1 MIKDIP
7 PKASVAERLKVLR
20 NAIGLTRKEMEANHN
35 VKSASLISWEKSH
48 RIPKKDK
55 VELLVSIFKNYGISC
70 TADWILNGNGSNPLE
85 QAAKNPEET
94 YLLQEISRF
103 QSFYKDS
110 LVIEVEDQSMSPW
123 INTGDFVGGVFVDP
137 KEEKIF
143 INQISIVKIRG
154 FGTQIRLV
162 KKSSND
168 QLYNLTS
175 FSNKGDIL
183 NVELEAVARIVFLR
197 KK

>member
-35 VKSASLISWEKSH
+35 VKSTSLISWEKSH

-85 QAAKNPEET
+85 QAA
-94 YLLQEISRF
+94 IS
-103 QSFYKDS
+103 
-110 LVIEVEDQSMSPW
+110 
-123 INTGDFVGGVFVDP
+123 N
-137 KEEKIF
+137 
-143 INQISIVKIRG
+143 
-154 FGTQIRLV
+154 
-162 KKSSND
+162 
-168 QLYNLTS
+168 
-175 FSNKGDIL
+175 
-183 NVELEAVARIVFLR
+183 
-197 KK
+197 